1 MAYRVEFTSRAARDL
16 AALPTLTQ
24 KRIAA
29 RIDALALDPRPSAS
43 KKLHGGEDLYRI
55 RVGDYR
61 MIYQVQARI
70 VVVTVIRI
78 GHRRDIYR

>member
-1 MAYRVEFTSRAARDL
+1 VHAV
-16 AALPTLTQ
+16 
-24 KRIAA
+24 
-29 RIDALALDPRPSAS
+29 RIDALALDPRPPAS
-43 KKLHGGEDLYRI
+43 KKLPGGEDLYRI

-61 MIYQVQARI
+61 VIYQVQARI